1 VQAQLCTKKL
11 SEPAEGWRTILPLRF
26 KLHDM
31 LQMRYELSQAATRAR
46 IRWRNAKQCRLSAL
60 DERWVSEIPA
70 IQVQAIERVDD
81 SSCPGC

>member
-46 IRWRNAKQCRLSAL
+46 IRWRRHEQR
-60 DERWVSEIPA
+60 
-70 IQVQAIERVDD
+70 
-81 SSCPGC
+81 